1 MNNLEIEKIKY
12 AKYKDGLF
20 DNLDA
25 DTLLS
30 MQVLEL
36 LEQSGYS
43 LDMVGTYLFR
53 DMIVRVS
60 KHLNGEDTH
69 RKMLE
74 NRELIKELS
83 NPYSQFYADLARNDL
98 DMGINLFHEYLED
111 AQANVD
117 SQKYDIPESIKR
129 IVHELP
135 DEINYGSAAFLAGAY
150 ISKKINPVASSEREY
165 KRTRIKNVRTKEVT
179 DE

>member
-60 KHLNGEDTH
+60 KRLNGEDTH

-117 SQKYDIPESIKR
+117 S
-129 IVHELP
+129 
-135 DEINYGSAAFLAGAY
+135 
-150 ISKKINPVASSEREY
+150 KI
-165 KRTRIKNVRTKEVT
+165 
-179 DE
+179 